1 VLHRAKDFSAP
12 PQSWG
17 STELGQLTHSS
28 WRDVL
33 YHVLPCE
40 SFKTGAAGW
49 GAAAAAALNWRGIG
63 QQLVSNCIVHHLFL
77 GFFFSFHHL
86 FLSYWTVFIS
96 TYGLRL
102 FFSSLFPLP
111 LWGSE

>member
-1 VLHRAKDFSAP
+1 MLRRAKDFSAP

-49 GAAAAAALNWRGIG
+49 GAAAAALNWRGIG

-77 GFFFSFHHL
+77 GCFIFPFIICFSL
-86 FLSYWTVFIS
+86 I
-96 TYGLRL
+96 GL
-102 FFSSLFPLP
+102 SLFQPMT
-111 LWGSE
+111 